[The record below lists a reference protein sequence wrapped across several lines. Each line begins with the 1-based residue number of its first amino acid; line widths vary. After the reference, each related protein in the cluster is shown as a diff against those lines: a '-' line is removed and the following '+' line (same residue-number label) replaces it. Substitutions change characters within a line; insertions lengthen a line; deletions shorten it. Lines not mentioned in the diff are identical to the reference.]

1 MLFLSNPLRE
11 FKIVWLIW
19 KPNKRKKIRNS
30 PLKNV
35 QKKRLTD
42 ACVSES
48 VYACLCTREW
58 LFHVYNYCSLQWFEQ
73 IQSHRLP
80 LSISLLSV
88 YEVQFYLVPL
98 FWWSTSLSLKTV
110 LSLNAYFNGHPWFVH
125 YGLGTFPTRFITR
138 WLVWRKL
145 FNIRKYCWICEYGK
159 CLFISE
165 YCLASLKTMLMVHS
179 IA

>member
-1 MLFLSNPLRE
+1 MHAWVRVCMHVCARESDYFTCIIIAHCSGSNKYNHTDSLS
-11 FKIVWLIW
+11 
-19 KPNKRKKIRNS
+19 
-30 PLKNV
+30 
-35 QKKRLTD
+35 
-42 ACVSES
+42 
-48 VYACLCTREW
+48 
-58 LFHVYNYCSLQWFEQ
+58 
-73 IQSHRLP
+73 

-159 CLFISE
+159 CFFISE
-165 YCLASLKTMLMVHS
+165 YCLVSLKTMLMVHS